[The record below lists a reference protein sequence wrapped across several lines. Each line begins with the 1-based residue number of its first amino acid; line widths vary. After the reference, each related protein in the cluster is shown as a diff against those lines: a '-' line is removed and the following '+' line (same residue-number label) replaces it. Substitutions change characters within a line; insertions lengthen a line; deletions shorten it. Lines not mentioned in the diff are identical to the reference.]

1 MPRCTNDSCRTW
13 RPDVAVRVAHLG
25 LRVDGDWFC
34 SADCVADTAATRL
47 STISVPGDE
56 VADAAP
62 LRLGALLVH
71 QGAISPT
78 QLSAAL
84 RSQKESGLPLGRE
97 LQRLGYVDAVA
108 VLRGLAAQA
117 GTSYL
122 SAVDTRCVRHAPAG
136 LCADEVRAMGIVP
149 IRTVESERMAVVACV
164 APVPKAAL
172 RAMHRVTGY
181 TAVPYLVSEHDF
193 DQLAAAYGADASTSG
208 EAVAVRALTVD
219 TIHAAAER
227 IAATARDEGSVRV
240 AQAYVEPFTWVRV
253 AGPHRV
259 EALFVAPRD
268 QQAEDEPW
276 LAATTRH

>member
-1 MPRCTNDSCRTW
+1 
-13 RPDVAVRVAHLG
+13 VAVRLARLG

-34 SADCVADTAATRL
+34 SAACVADTASTRL
-47 STISVPGDE
+47 TEVATGADE
-56 VADAAP
+56 VIGAVP

-71 QGAISPT
+71 QGAVTPT
-78 QLSAAL
+78 QLAAAL

-97 LQRLGYVDAVA
+97 LQRLGYVDSVG

-122 SAVDTRCVRHAPAG
+122 SAVDPRCVRLAPAG

-149 IRTVESERMAVVACV
+149 IRTVEADRLAIVACV

-172 RAMHRVTGY
+172 RAMQRVTGY

-193 DQLAAAYGADASTSG
+193 DALAEAYGTDVPAGGDAP
-208 EAVAVRALTVD
+208 AVRALTVD
-219 TIHAAAER
+219 SIHAAAQR
-227 IAATARDEGSVRV
+227 IAATACDEGDVHLS
-240 AQAYVEPFTWVRV
+240 QAYVEPLTWVRV

-259 EALFVAPRD
+259 EALFVSPRGRHTQD
-268 QQAEDEPW
+268 ETWQA
-276 LAATTRH
+276 AITRH